1 MQTDPIAD
9 FLTRIR
15 NGLRADH
22 DEVAMPASTFK
33 AELARILTEQ
43 GYIESYEVEPAR
55 VGRTLRVKLK
65 YTDARKPVILGIERI
80 SKPGRREYV
89 SAGDVPRVQGGMG
102 TMIVSTSRGVMTGH
116 DAHREG
122 VGGELV
128 AKVWYAMSR
137 IGKQPI
143 AVPDGVEI
151 SIEPELVKVKGPKG
165 ELEERVS
172 RQIGVVQ
179 ENGEILVTRS
189 TDRGEHR
196 ALHGLTRS
204 LIANMVEGVTNGY
217 EKRLE
222 IQGVGYRAQLQG
234 QKLVL
239 ALGYSHP
246 VELDAPDG
254 IDFEVPQ
261 PTRVVVR
268 GISKQAVGEIA
279 AIIRKQ
285 RPPEPYKGKGIRYEG
300 EYVAR
305 KVGKRA

>member
-1 MQTDPIAD
+1 
-9 FLTRIR
+9 
-15 NGLRADH
+15 
-22 DEVAMPASTFK
+22 
-33 AELARILTEQ
+33 
-43 GYIESYEVEPAR
+43 
-55 VGRTLRVKLK
+55 
-65 YTDARKPVILGIERI
+65 
-80 SKPGRREYV
+80 
-89 SAGDVPRVQGGMG
+89 
-102 TMIVSTSRGVMTGH
+102 
-116 DAHREG
+116 
-122 VGGELV
+122 
-128 AKVWYAMSR
+128 MSR

-151 SIEPELVKVKGPKG
+151 TIQPDLVKVKGPKG

-172 RQIGVVQ
+172 GQIGVAQ
-179 ENGEILVTRS
+179 ENGEIVVTRS

-204 LIANMVEGVTNGY
+204 LIANMVEGVTNGF

-234 QKLVL
+234 SKLVL

-246 VELDAPDG
+246 VELNAPTG

-261 PTRVVVR
+261 PTRIVVR
-268 GISKQAVGEIA
+268 GISKQAVGETA

-300 EYVAR
+300 EHVAR